1 MAPLVAV
8 SLGVLI
14 LGEQLTWFE
23 PVGGFIILIGAA
35 IAQGLFRRRKSLA
48 M

>member
-1 MAPLVAV
+1 VT
-8 SLGVLI
+8 LGVVV
-14 LGEQLTWFE
+14 LGETLSWFE